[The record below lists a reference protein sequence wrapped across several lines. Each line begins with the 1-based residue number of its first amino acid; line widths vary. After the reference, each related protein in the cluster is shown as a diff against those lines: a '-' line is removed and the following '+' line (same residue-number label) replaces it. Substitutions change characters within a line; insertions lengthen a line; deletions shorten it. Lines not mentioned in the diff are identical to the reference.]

1 MVAPCLN
8 SVMRILSDSNAGL
21 AHLTLLY
28 LDWLAKQLMV
38 DTSDGAVSEKL
49 QSSTLQRW
57 RSRRRSRVE
66 ATFSKSCK
74 SISRSRV
81 KSRAAVPVH
90 RLPESGSGDVAAVPR
105 RRSASPCRRRYSPA
119 RTSRSNRDELLPPV
133 CRIVAVTWRP
143 AELGTFSGR
152 VIPANIINFQS
163 ISCQRSR
170 TCSASR
176 DRVGNTQL
184 CRPSRPRTL
193 RKFDVAALLSI
204 AVSRQR

>member
-105 RRSASPCRRRYSPA
+105 RRSASPCRHDDRIAAVGRRCATSAAGASWMPHEGAEGA
-119 RTSRSNRDELLPPV
+119 RAARVGETAG
-133 CRIVAVTWRP
+133 AVT
-143 AELGTFSGR
+143 
-152 VIPANIINFQS
+152 
-163 ISCQRSR
+163 
-170 TCSASR
+170 R
-176 DRVGNTQL
+176 D
-184 CRPSRPRTL
+184 
-193 RKFDVAALLSI
+193 
-204 AVSRQR
+204 